1 MATTTKTTNTTKRT
15 TKTESDPWKIPQLQ
29 PNPFMHEILAAVSK
43 QRTNG
48 RKIEV
53 LQAYKNPALT
63 TILIM
68 NFDDSIQSVLPPGD
82 VPYADN
88 DEQTSV
94 GGNLTDLINSKAKN
108 DGLKSSGYYGTED
121 FVEEKNKTSIRKE
134 YQNFYIYCQ
143 GGNNRISKFRKE
155 TMYINMLRGLHPL
168 EAEIMILIKDKRLQ
182 DKYKITQELVSEA
195 YPEIRW
201 GGRGPRN

>member
-15 TKTESDPWKIPQLQ
+15 TKTESDSWTIPKLQ
-29 PNPFMHEILAAVSK
+29 PNPFMHEILSAVSK

-68 NFDDSIQSVLPPGD
+68 NFDQSVRSVLPPGD
-82 VPYADN
+82 VPYADT

-94 GGNLTDLINSKAKN
+94 GGNLTDLIDSKAKN

-134 YQNFYIYCQ
+134 YQNFYIFCE
-143 GGNNRISKFRKE
+143 GGNNRISKLRKE

-168 EAEIMILIKDKRLQ
+168 EAEIMVLIKDKRLQ
-182 DKYKITQELVSEA
+182 DKYKITQELVSQA
-195 YPEIRW
+195 YPEIKW

>member
-1 MATTTKTTNTTKRT
+1 
-15 TKTESDPWKIPQLQ
+15 
-29 PNPFMHEILAAVSK
+29 MHEILSAVSK

-53 LQAYKNPALT
+53 LQAYKNPALI

-68 NFDDSIQSVLPPGD
+68 NFDQSVRSVLPPGD
-82 VPYADN
+82 VPYADT

-134 YQNFYIYCQ
+134 YQNFYIFCE
-143 GGNNRISKFRKE
+143 GGNNRVSKLRKE

-168 EAEIMILIKDKRLQ
+168 EAEIMVLIKDKRLQ
-182 DKYKITQELVSEA
+182 DKYKITQELVSQA
-195 YPEIRW
+195 YPEITW
-201 GGRGPRN
+201 GGRGPGN